1 MNGKTLL
8 LFAPLVVMELIL
20 KAVCL
25 GDWMKRESLNGLSR
39 TAWLLIFLFV
49 NLLGPVAYLV
59 YGRKYDGND

>member
-1 MNGKTLL
+1 MNGEMILL
-8 LFAPLVVMELIL
+8 LAPLVVMELIL

-25 GDWMKRESLNGLSR
+25 KDWMKRESPNGLSR

-59 YGRKYDGND
+59 YGRKYHGND